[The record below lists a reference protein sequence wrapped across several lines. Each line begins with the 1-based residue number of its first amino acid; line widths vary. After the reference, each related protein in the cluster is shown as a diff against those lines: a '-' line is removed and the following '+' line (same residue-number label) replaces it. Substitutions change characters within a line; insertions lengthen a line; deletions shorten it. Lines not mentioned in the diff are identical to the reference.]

1 MAAIRLSSRGWTI
14 VVSVGIM
21 LALIIGILE
30 PVRGVAT
37 RVVAPVGQ
45 VAYQVFQWV
54 DGRLAQRQTTK
65 DAQAALARLQE
76 QLTETQRAL
85 AQAQQQLVDLHLV
98 RTEKAFIEGRHL
110 QGIPVHVIGRSSV
123 NAQELLVDAG
133 GQQGIRQG
141 AAVLA
146 PAGVLVGMVREVAES
161 TASIQLL
168 TSSSTNVAVRT
179 RKPDG
184 PPGIVVGERGTG
196 LRLTLVPQNEE
207 LKSGDL
213 VITADVQPSIPSG
226 LLVGSIT
233 NIDAQPGA
241 LFQSATVLPATAYDR
256 LSVLTVLVQ

>member
-1 MAAIRLSSRGWTI
+1 
-14 VVSVGIM
+14 M
-21 LALIIGILE
+21 LALVVGILE
-30 PVRGVAT
+30 PVRGLAA
-37 RVVAPVGQ
+37 RVVAPVGR
-45 VAYQVFQWV
+45 VAYGVFQWV
-54 DGRLAQRQTTK
+54 DVRLAQRQTTK
-65 DAQAALARLQE
+65 DIKAELLRLQE

-85 AQAQQQLVDLHLV
+85 AQAQQQLVDLNLV
-98 RTEKAFIEGRHL
+98 RTEKEFIERRNV
-110 QGIPVHVIGRSSV
+110 QGVPVHVIGRSSV

-133 GQQGIRQG
+133 QQKGIRQG

-146 PAGVLVGMVREVAES
+146 PAGVLVGMVREVADG
-161 TASIQLL
+161 TASVQLL
-168 TSSSTNVAVRT
+168 TSSSTNIAVRT

-226 LLVGSIT
+226 LLIGSIT
-233 NIDAQPGA
+233 NIDVQPGA

-256 LSVLTVLVQ
+256 LSVLTILVQ